1 MERTFPNR
9 LEAGRQLA
17 QKLEKYAGRD
27 DVIVLGLPRGG
38 VPVANEV
45 ARRLRAPL
53 DVFIVRKLGVPGF
66 EELAAGAIAS
76 GGVRVL
82 NEDVMRAIPHADQ
95 TIETVTA
102 RETAELQRREQIYR
116 EDRAPPELRDRIAI
130 LVDDGLA
137 TGATMR
143 AAVKAL
149 RQREAAKIV
158 VAVPVGPPDTC
169 HEIEE
174 QADETIC
181 LSTPEFFQAVGQY
194 YDDFSQTTDE
204 DVRELLARG
213 SYERSIMS
221 EVQIHAGRA
230 VLSGNLNIPEN
241 ANALVLFAHGSGS
254 SRHSP
259 RNQFVARTLN
269 DVGLATL
276 LFDLLTQEEE
286 AIDTQTGQLRFNI
299 HLLAER
305 LVHAT
310 KWAKQQEETR
320 DLRVGYFGSSTGGAS
335 ALAAAVD
342 LPHDI
347 GAVVSRG
354 GRPDLAGE
362 ALAKVRAPTLLVVGG
377 NDGIVIELNEQ
388 ARDRMRCEVK
398 LEIVPGATHLF
409 EEPGALEKVAKLA
422 SDWFIAHLTVK

>member
-45 ARRLRAPL
+45 AKHLGAPL

-95 TIETVTA
+95 AIEAVTA
-102 RETAELQRREQIYR
+102 RETIELQRREQIYR
-116 EDRAPPELRDRIAI
+116 GDRPPPELRDWIAI

-143 AAVKAL
+143 AAIKAL

-181 LSTPEFFQAVGQY
+181 LSMPEFFQAVGQY
-194 YDDFSQTTDE
+194 YEDFSQTTDE
-204 DVRELLARG
+204 DVRELLARE
-213 SYERSIMS
+213 S
-221 EVQIHAGRA
+221 
-230 VLSGNLNIPEN
+230 
-241 ANALVLFAHGSGS
+241 
-254 SRHSP
+254 
-259 RNQFVARTLN
+259 
-269 DVGLATL
+269 
-276 LFDLLTQEEE
+276 
-286 AIDTQTGQLRFNI
+286 
-299 HLLAER
+299 
-305 LVHAT
+305 
-310 KWAKQQEETR
+310 
-320 DLRVGYFGSSTGGAS
+320 
-335 ALAAAVD
+335 
-342 LPHDI
+342 
-347 GAVVSRG
+347 
-354 GRPDLAGE
+354 
-362 ALAKVRAPTLLVVGG
+362 
-377 NDGIVIELNEQ
+377 
-388 ARDRMRCEVK
+388 
-398 LEIVPGATHLF
+398 
-409 EEPGALEKVAKLA
+409 
-422 SDWFIAHLTVK
+422 